1 MCLPDAR
8 AATQDRPYTLESP
21 NLVIGSDGN
30 MIRLL
35 AVIERDLKKFRRN
48 PVVLGMS
55 ILMPIIYLLILG
67 NSFQG
72 KLTSLPVAVVNHDT
86 GPFAKRVVENLTAIA
101 AGPQTFRLVIMQ
113 DDNKAVEG
121 VRNGR
126 YKAALI
132 IPEDFDTRV
141 TLKGRPEVGLFL
153 DNTDGISAETIR
165 NLVSAAL
172 GPIHDEYVPI
182 REKTTG
188 VLIRDVNLYPKVDYY
203 QSLVPGVV
211 IMAIFLGTLTTGAF
225 NLVMDRFMG
234 IDESYLLTPLSKS
247 HIVAGLIISGLS
259 ITTVIATLIFVVSV
273 LITGIPL
280 SRGVHQCVSL
290 FIIIV
295 LTTLCL
301 LSLMFLILGRVGHP
315 RIVGIL
321 SGFLNVILFFPS
333 GAVYPVA
340 SFPGWLRSFA
350 KINPEAYAVDALK
363 SVLFKNAGLA
373 TISGDIAFLALFT
386 AIMMTLS
393 IITFKRTL

>member
-1 MCLPDAR
+1 
-8 AATQDRPYTLESP
+8 
-21 NLVIGSDGN
+21 

-48 PVVLGMS
+48 PMVLGMS

-72 KLTSLPVAVVNHDT
+72 KLTSLPVVIVSHDR
-86 GPFAKRVVENLTAIA
+86 GPFAKRVVENLAAIA
-101 AGPQTFRLVIMQ
+101 AGPETFRLVTMQ
-113 DDNKAVEG
+113 DDNAAVAG
-121 VRNGR
+121 VRQGR

-132 IPEDFDTRV
+132 IPRDFSTRV
-141 TLKGRPEVGLFL
+141 TLNGRPEVGLFL
-153 DNTDGISAETIR
+153 DNTDGISSETIR
-165 NLVSAAL
+165 NLVNAAV

-182 REKTTG
+182 REKTNE
-188 VLIRDVNLYPKVDYY
+188 VLLRDVNLYPKVDYY

-247 HIVAGLIISGLS
+247 HIVSGLIISGLS
-259 ITTVIATLIFVVSV
+259 ITTVIATLIFVVSI
-273 LITGIPL
+273 LITGIPF
-280 SRGVHQCVSL
+280 SRGIHQCVSL
-290 FIIIV
+290 FVIVV

-340 SFPGWLRSFA
+340 SFPGWLKSFA

-363 SVLFKNAGLA
+363 SVLFKNAGLSA
-373 TISGDIAFLALFT
+373 ISGDIAFLALFT
-386 AIMMTLS
+386 ATMMTLS
-393 IITFKRTL
+393 ILTFKRTL